1 MSIWLICKAVLLA
14 VVVLLT
20 IPFAVC
26 LFLALWGKSFALVV
40 ERDCWLARIRVP
52 FFRGMISRFLV

>member
-20 IPFAVC
+20 IPFAIC
-26 LFLALWGKSFALVV
+26 LFLALWGKSFALVL
-40 ERDCWLARIRVP
+40 ERDCWLARIKRPLV
-52 FFRGMISRFLV
+52 RGIITRFLV